1 MDDWIG
7 ALSIII
13 IALGAV
19 ALVGAVAMALIDFLE
34 DWWEN
39 R

>member
-34 DWWEN
+34 DGWEN